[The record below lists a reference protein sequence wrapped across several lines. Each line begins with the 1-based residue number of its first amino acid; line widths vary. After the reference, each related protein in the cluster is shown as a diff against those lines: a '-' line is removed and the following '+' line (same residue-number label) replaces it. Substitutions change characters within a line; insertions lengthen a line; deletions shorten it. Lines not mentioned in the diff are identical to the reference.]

1 MWRQRGNQLARA
13 SQASAAE
20 AKGCLK
26 VQTSA
31 DTHPVLPFLSQRFF
45 VRACTVKKIFRITDE
60 FAHNYVIFVT
70 ILCPTL
76 TKMDTLIIQ
85 NKLRILRNGFQNSRN
100 PFPILVDFQKSGKDY
115 IYSVINYRYSIIFS
129 VPSFYKFSF
138 HIKKS
143 CNYPQEGSL
152 V

>member
-1 MWRQRGNQLARA
+1 MSCSTTEDGK
-13 SQASAAE
+13 SM
-20 AKGCLK
+20 
-26 VQTSA
+26 T
-31 DTHPVLPFLSQRFF
+31 TFYYY
-45 VRACTVKKIFRITDE
+45 TVKKIFRITDE

-76 TKMDTLIIQ
+76 IKMDTLIIP

-100 PFPILVDFQKSGKDY
+100 PFPILVYFQKSGKDY
-115 IYSVINYRYSIIFS
+115 RYSVINYRYSIIFS

-138 HIKKS
+138 HIKQS

>member
-1 MWRQRGNQLARA
+1 MRCILFCWETFCPPKCSDKLY
-13 SQASAAE
+13 
-20 AKGCLK
+20 L
-26 VQTSA
+26 
-31 DTHPVLPFLSQRFF
+31 LPKPLILLQQEKKKWHNI
-45 VRACTVKKIFRITDE
+45 TVKKIFRIRDE
-60 FAHNYVIFVT
+60 FAHNYVICVT

-100 PFPILVDFQKSGKDY
+100 PFPILVDFRKSGKDY
-115 IYSVINYRYSIIFS
+115 RYSVINYRYSIIFS

-138 HIKKS
+138 HIRQS

>member
-1 MWRQRGNQLARA
+1 M
-13 SQASAAE
+13 
-20 AKGCLK
+20 
-26 VQTSA
+26 
-31 DTHPVLPFLSQRFF
+31 
-45 VRACTVKKIFRITDE
+45 KKIFRITDE

-100 PFPILVDFQKSGKDY
+100 PFPILMDFQKSGKDY
-115 IYSVINYRYSIIFS
+115 RYSVINYRYSIIFS

-138 HIKKS
+138 HIKQS

>member
-1 MWRQRGNQLARA
+1 MEKISENLVAIA
-13 SQASAAE
+13 LTISLFMA
-20 AKGCLK
+20 
-26 VQTSA
+26 
-31 DTHPVLPFLSQRFF
+31 FL
-45 VRACTVKKIFRITDE
+45 CHMINTVKKNFRITDE

-115 IYSVINYRYSIIFS
+115 RYSVINYRYSIIFS
-129 VPSFYKFSF
+129 DPSFYKF
-138 HIKKS
+138 
-143 CNYPQEGSL
+143 
-152 V
+152 